1 MVHKLVTFYETVP
14 YYAPE
19 LFEGKGYDGH
29 IIDVCIF
36 DVVLYFMLTD
46 CFNYQ
51 GNNHKEIKQKTLVG
65 NYSVKFKLSP
75 YLFDIIV
82 KLLSLNLDEGH

>member
-14 YYAPE
+14 YCTPE

-29 IIDVCIF
+29 TIDVCIL
-36 DVVLYFMLTD
+36 DVVLYIMLTD

-51 GNNHKEIKQKTLVG
+51 GNNHKEIKQKTLAG
-65 NYSVKFKLSP
+65 NYSVKFKLSL
-75 YLFDIIV
+75 YLCDIIA
-82 KLLSLNLDEGH
+82 KLSLNLDEGH